1 MRDIDMLSFE
11 RLATTL
17 KAINIYDICLSKGK
31 DDERKKAMRLL
42 DKLKEAE
49 RIELKGQIKGLK
61 DQIRLIL
68 VHDILYDLYRFEL
81 LYVNQKSV
89 CHIEKV
95 TSLGE
100 FSSKTLTPTKK
111 QKLVE
116 YQKYIPFDV
125 LRKIPHGDVK
135 KMSVFSGSYG
145 TGSIIAYPI
154 NKFNGSCNYW
164 IGCWQW

>member
-49 RIELKGQIKGLK
+49 RIGLKGQIKGLK

-68 VHDILYDLYRFEL
+68 VHDILYGLYRFEL
-81 LYVNQKSV
+81 LHIDQKSA

-100 FSSKTLTPTKK
+100 FSFKMLTAKK
-111 QKLVE
+111 QKLIE
-116 YQKYIPFDV
+116 YQKNIPFDV
-125 LRKIPHGDVK
+125 LRKK
-135 KMSVFSGSYG
+135 KDERVY
-145 TGSIIAYPI
+145 
-154 NKFNGSCNYW
+154 
-164 IGCWQW
+164 

>member
-49 RIELKGQIKGLK
+49 RIGLKGQIKKLK
-61 DQIRLIL
+61 ARIRLIL
-68 VHDILYDLYRFEL
+68 AHDLLYGLYRFEL
-81 LYVNQKSV
+81 LHINQKSA

-100 FSSKTLTPTKK
+100 FSSKTLSS
-111 QKLVE
+111 
-116 YQKYIPFDV
+116 
-125 LRKIPHGDVK
+125 RKP
-135 KMSVFSGSYG
+135 
-145 TGSIIAYPI
+145 
-154 NKFNGSCNYW
+154 
-164 IGCWQW
+164 